1 MINIRIL
8 LKATSCF
15 SPSLH
20 YVWIFT
26 SRIFQNNKLSGLL
39 SLSLSELEITITT
52 IPIDPFVV
60 ILSQFY
66 KGTSKKDI
74 RNDFTI
80 LYVRDPIL

>member
-1 MINIRIL
+1 M
-8 LKATSCF
+8 SV
-15 SPSLH
+15 P
-20 YVWIFT
+20 
-26 SRIFQNNKLSGLL
+26 LSGL
-39 SLSLSELEITITT
+39 EITMTT
-52 IPIDPFVV
+52 MPIDPFVV